1 MNMIQWNPF
10 KYPQHQNKAQTTL
23 LSGFILERVIS
34 YYFALPLT
42 STPAQRTITTESEV
56 VLTENPERKSNLFMI
71 TIQ

>member
-23 LSGFILERVIS
+23 LSGFTLRVLS
-34 YYFALPLT
+34 YYFALSLT
-42 STPAQRTITTESEV
+42 CTPAPKTITTKSEV
-56 VLTENPERKSNLFMI
+56 VLTENPERKSNLFMT

>member
-10 KYPQHQNKAQTTL
+10 KYPQLQNKAQTTL
-23 LSGFILERVIS
+23 LSGFTLIRVLF

-42 STPAQRTITTESEV
+42 STPAPKTITTKSEA